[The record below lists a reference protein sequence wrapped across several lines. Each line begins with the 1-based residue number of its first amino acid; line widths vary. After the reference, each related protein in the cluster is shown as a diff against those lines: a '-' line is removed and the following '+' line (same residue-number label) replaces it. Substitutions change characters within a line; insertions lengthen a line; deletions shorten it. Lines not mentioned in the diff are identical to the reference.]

1 MPDMPLARHHM
12 VECQVRTNDVTDMRI
27 TGLMGGIERE
37 RFIPAARQSLAYAD
51 ACVEVKPGRYLLDP
65 RSLSKLLQLAEV
77 KEGDRVLDIA
87 CATGYSSA
95 ILSGLSGDVT
105 ALEEDED
112 LARLAAPVLRSYP
125 KLGRL
130 TGVVGPHK
138 LGAPNNGPFD
148 VIFVNGAVEE
158 IPQAWTS
165 QLKDGG
171 RLVVII
177 NQGLIGKANFCV
189 RKSGTLGHRAA
200 FDATVPVLPG
210 FERTRSFVFQ

>member
-1 MPDMPLARHHM
+1 MPDMSVARHHM
-12 VECQVRTNDVTDMRI
+12 VECQVRTNDVTDTRI
-27 TGLMGGIERE
+27 TGLMGSLERE
-37 RFIPAARQSLAYAD
+37 RFVPAARQSLAYAEL
-51 ACVEVKPGRYLLDP
+51 CVEVKPGRSLLDP
-65 RSLSKLLQLAEV
+65 RSFAKLLQLADV
-77 KEGDRVLDIA
+77 KQNDRVLDIA

-95 ILSGLSGDVT
+95 ILCGLSNDVT

-112 LARLAAPVLRSYP
+112 LARLAAPILRSCA

-130 TGVVGPHK
+130 TGVVGPHQ

-171 RLVVII
+171 RMAVII
-177 NQGLIGKANFCV
+177 NQGLIGKANYCV
-189 RKSGTLGHRAA
+189 RKSGILGHRAA